1 MLSSVRGFC
10 SSSHARSAPG
20 GHARWTRSTLIQPIK
35 EFQKGKKQEQ
45 EQADPR
51 LSTGLAHKL
60 LVDYG
65 IIRGVDQGHG
75 LYNYLPLAVRY
86 TGLVVGI
93 YETNNL
99 AILTFK

>member
-10 SSSHARSAPG
+10 SSHARSPPG
-20 GHARWTRSTLIQPIK
+20 GHGRWTRSTLIQPIK
-35 EFQKGKKQEQ
+35 EFQKGKKQEEQDQEQ

-86 TGLVVGI
+86 
-93 YETNNL
+93 N
-99 AILTFK
+99 